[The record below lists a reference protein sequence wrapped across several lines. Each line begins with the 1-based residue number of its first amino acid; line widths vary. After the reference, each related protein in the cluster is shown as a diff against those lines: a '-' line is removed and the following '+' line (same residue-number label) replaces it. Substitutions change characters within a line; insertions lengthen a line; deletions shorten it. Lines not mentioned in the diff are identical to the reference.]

1 MEDDPISKRDHL
13 TKAKK
18 EIYGE
23 YFEDLQVREPIHDRL
38 EQELGIIEREMSIL
52 SEPERKSKIDSIRE
66 KLRRGE
72 L

>member
-23 YFEDLQVREPIHDRL
+23 FYEDLQVREPIHARL
-38 EQELGIIEREMSIL
+38 ELELGIIEREMSIL
-52 SEPERKSKIDSIRE
+52 TEPERKAKIDSIRE